1 MIGIVILSL
10 SKDLLLHS
18 SFFILHFISL
28 ASLKTSLILTLKY
41 SLHYF
46 AMAMMS
52 VASDTMEL
60 TTENQ
65 MVVLLLMADVRAL
78 VLLGVT

>member
-1 MIGIVILSL
+1 
-10 SKDLLLHS
+10 
-18 SFFILHFISL
+18 
-28 ASLKTSLILTLKY
+28 
-41 SLHYF
+41 
-46 AMAMMS
+46 MAMMS

-65 MVVLLLMADVRAL
+65 MVVLVLMADVRAL